1 MQKGTNILESTHW
14 TGSNSAT
21 VPVTCVCVGGWVHAI
36 RMTYEENLMSCLN
49 KLKY

>member
-21 VPVTCVCVGGWVHAI
+21 VPVTCVWVWVHAI